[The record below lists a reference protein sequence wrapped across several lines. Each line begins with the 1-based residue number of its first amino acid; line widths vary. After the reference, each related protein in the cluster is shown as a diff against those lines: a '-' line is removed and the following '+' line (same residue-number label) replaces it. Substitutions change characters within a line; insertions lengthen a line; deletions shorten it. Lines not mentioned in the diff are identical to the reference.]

1 MKSIDSIP
9 ISKLERASK
18 IVSTGAKVG
27 VNYLKYYSQRLS
39 KTETEAKDILNEN
52 NAEDIY
58 SGLKQLKGSALK
70 VAQMLSMEK
79 NLLPRAYVDKFS
91 LSQFSVPPLSAA
103 LVERTFKKYFGL
115 PPSEVFDEFDPNS
128 VNAASIGQVHIAK
141 KYKKKTSRQ
150 NSISRCSRKR

>member
-1 MKSIDSIP
+1 MKSVDSIP

-39 KTETEAKDILNEN
+39 KTETEAKDILNKN

-70 VAQMLSMEK
+70 VALTPQYLNMMDCLG
-79 NLLPRAYVDKFS
+79 
-91 LSQFSVPPLSAA
+91 SVL
-103 LVERTFKKYFGL
+103 
-115 PPSEVFDEFDPNS
+115 
-128 VNAASIGQVHIAK
+128 
-141 KYKKKTSRQ
+141 
-150 NSISRCSRKR
+150 